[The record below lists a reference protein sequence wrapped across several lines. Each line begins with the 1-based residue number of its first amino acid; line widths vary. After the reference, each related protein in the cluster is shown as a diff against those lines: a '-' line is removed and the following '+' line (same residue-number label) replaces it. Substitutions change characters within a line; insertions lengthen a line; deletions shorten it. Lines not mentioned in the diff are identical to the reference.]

1 MNSISA
7 VCGLLS
13 GKVNFKKKDVIAIYL
28 FGNLVCVALMGFIK
42 SLAGI
47 ILPVLL
53 FFVIGLI
60 NPWLQ
65 KYWGD
70 EISSSLMFAFA
81 AVPIGYLSDN
91 WNVFYAFKIPSFIY
105 AVLLFIFIASLKIRN
120 NNEKSYAE
128 TQN

>member
-65 KYWGD
+65 KYWG
-70 EISSSLMFAFA
+70 MR
-81 AVPIGYLSDN
+81 YLH
-91 WNVFYAFKIPSFIY
+91 
-105 AVLLFIFIASLKIRN
+105 L
-120 NNEKSYAE
+120 
-128 TQN
+128 